1 MFFNKKMDKRKR
13 IINYTVK
20 SKSKI
25 KVFSKDFFISIDN
38 KEKQLELI
46 INKKTQVI
54 IILKV

>member
-20 SKSKI
+20 SKIKI